1 LTYQFTQVGFALRS
15 KGYLLPSCRIRPG
28 DKLILFLQT
37 VQTGYKRRPLVGAHA
52 ASTGKP
58 ISPGFIKA
66 YGALL
71 ITIFGFALASSEGV
85 ELMNALRA
93 SLRGLASLKLW

>member
-1 LTYQFTQVGFALRS
+1 MKTF
-15 KGYLLPSCRIRPG
+15 
-28 DKLILFLQT
+28 LILSFVLCT
-37 VQTGYKRRPLVGAHA
+37 APPFAFYVVHA

-71 ITIFGFALASSEGV
+71 ITVFGFALASLEGA
-85 ELMNALRA
+85 ELINAFRA
-93 SLRGLASLKLW
+93 PLRGLSSLKIW

>member
-1 LTYQFTQVGFALRS
+1 MKTFLVLSFVLCTAPPFAF
-15 KGYLLPSCRIRPG
+15 Y
-28 DKLILFLQT
+28 
-37 VQTGYKRRPLVGAHA
+37 VVHA